1 MLPFKF
7 RFYWQKYRHLPKK
20 LVKQLTLRRIILSIA
35 VFLLLI
41 GGFFLVRGSRKASPE
56 HTAFAELDELIVG
69 IAAPSS
75 FAQENEAGEII
86 GFERDVAETVL
97 TDIYPDKTLIFRA
110 ITSQEASYLL
120 KAGEIHIAL
129 GMYVSGPLKTQ
140 GLSLSNSYFTDGVYA
155 FCAADST
162 IDSLWALT
170 NRRVRVLTS
179 DITKSAVASMF
190 KELEI
195 SVDLHLC
202 SSYPDGLESLLSG
215 DCVALVGPR
224 YKLSGYTSLR
234 RIEEPIG
241 VASYRFMLWKEQA
254 DMTELINRSLSKL
267 RANGTLAEL
276 CRNWN
281 LEEYSAS

>member
-1 MLPFKF
+1 M
-7 RFYWQKYRHLPKK
+7 
-20 LVKQLTLRRIILSIA
+20 
-35 VFLLLI
+35 
-41 GGFFLVRGSRKASPE
+41 
-56 HTAFAELDELIVG
+56 AE
-69 IAAPSS
+69 A
-75 FAQENEAGEII
+75 
-86 GFERDVAETVL
+86 VL

-120 KAGEIHIAL
+120 KTGEIHIAL

-140 GLSLSNSYFTDGVYA
+140 GLSLSNSYFTDGIYA

-215 DCVALVGPR
+215 DCAALVGLAI
-224 YKLSGYTSLR
+224 KLSGYMVRLR
-234 RIEEPIG
+234 RQRAVG
-241 VASYRFMLWKEQA
+241 VAS
-254 DMTELINRSLSKL
+254 
-267 RANGTLAEL
+267 
-276 CRNWN
+276 
-281 LEEYSAS
+281 

>member
-1 MLPFKF
+1 MLPFKLK
-7 RFYWQKYRHLPKK
+7 FYWQKYRHTPRQLFKY
-20 LVKQLTLRRIILSIA
+20 LTLRRIILSA
-35 VFLLLI
+35 VILLLLV
-41 GGFFLVRGSRKASPE
+41 GGFLFVRSSRNASPE
-56 HTAFAELDELIVG
+56 RTAFAELDEVVIG
-69 IAAPSS
+69 IAVPSS
-75 FAQENEAGEII
+75 FAQTDESGAVT
-86 GFERDVAETVL
+86 GFEREVAEAVL
-97 TDIYPDKTLIFRA
+97 AEIYPDKPLIFRA
-110 ITSQEASYLL
+110 IASQEASYLL
-120 KAGEIHIAL
+120 KTGEIHIAL

-162 IDSLWALT
+162 IDSLWGLT

-202 SSYPDGLESLLSG
+202 SSYPDGLKSVTEG

-224 YKLSGYTSLR
+224 YKLSDYAQLR

-241 VASYRFMLWKEQA
+241 VASYRFMLWSEQT
-254 DMTELINRSLSKL
+254 DMTELINASLSKL
-267 RANGTLAEL
+267 RSNGTLADL
-276 CRNWN
+276 RQKWN